1 MASGPDPAENLDKAV
16 ARVREAARSGARVIC
31 LPELF
36 RTQYSCQ
43 REDATWFD
51 LAEPVPGPTT
61 EAIAKIARQ
70 KHVVVIAPIFERRAP
85 GLYHNSAVVIDATGV
100 VAGLDRKMHIPDD
113 PGY

>member
-36 RTQYSCQ
+36 RTQYFCQ
-43 REDATWFD
+43 REDAAWFD

-61 EAIAKIARQ
+61 DALGRVAK
-70 KHVVVIAPIFERRAP
+70 ERSEEHTSELQSPCNLVCR
-85 GLYHNSAVVIDATGV
+85 LLLEKKKYTI
-100 VAGLDRKMHIPDD
+100 
-113 PGY
+113 